1 MAAVLAALGATVLV
15 FSASQIWLGNADE
28 FTAPLS
34 VLVGAGIVV
43 VGLICLLGAGV
54 SVLLSDSAA
63 RRAEFVIGTLTIL
76 CWMQGTFL
84 VWDYGVLD
92 GRPIPWGEMVSRG
105 LIDSTFWI
113 VGLLIAFY
121 CSARI
126 GQTLVKAAL
135 VVVAIQVVALANLWI
150 SVPTG
155 PSLETPTA
163 DPKDMFEFSSGK
175 NVLHV
180 VMDGFQSDIFADI
193 INGQRI
199 PDLERSLE
207 GFTFYSENTG
217 TFPYTQLTMPLI
229 VSGKVYQNDIPV
241 PEFTAQVAR
250 EPNILNA
257 AIDAGFEVDI
267 AAQPSLRS
275 VYAQSRHTRAYTIPG
290 NLHAEQADY
299 FAEDALRLIDYSLF
313 RVAPHFLRFLIH
325 QDEIWLF
332 QRFLAP
338 GSYPNLR
345 YFSEIEFLRAMRS
358 SMSASREKPVY
369 KLFHLMI
376 SHRPTVGTADC
387 EFDGIRVTS
396 RSNVTDQSVC
406 GLKAVIAVLERMKEL
421 GIYDDALIVLM
432 ADHGAWVGPREYGRT
447 NQAHDGPKSTT
458 VGLAV
463 PVLAIKPPRAEGS
476 LTVSA
481 APSDIGDVARTIATL
496 ASLNVDLPG
505 HNVFELSGDEA
516 RTRYFYNYAYG
527 DNKKMKGYLYT
538 MLEYRI
544 DGSPFDETS
553 WAKHRR
559 ILPGGGV
566 EDTVAD

>member
-1 MAAVLAALGATVLV
+1 
-15 FSASQIWLGNADE
+15 
-28 FTAPLS
+28 
-34 VLVGAGIVV
+34 
-43 VGLICLLGAGV
+43 
-54 SVLLSDSAA
+54 
-63 RRAEFVIGTLTIL
+63 
-76 CWMQGTFL
+76 
-84 VWDYGVLD
+84 
-92 GRPIPWGEMVSRG
+92 
-105 LIDSTFWI
+105 
-113 VGLLIAFY
+113 
-121 CSARI
+121 
-126 GQTLVKAAL
+126 
-135 VVVAIQVVALANLWI
+135 
-150 SVPTG
+150 
-155 PSLETPTA
+155 
-163 DPKDMFEFSSGK
+163 
-175 NVLHV
+175 
-180 VMDGFQSDIFADI
+180 
-193 INGQRI
+193 
-199 PDLERSLE
+199 
-207 GFTFYSENTG
+207 
-217 TFPYTQLTMPLI
+217 
-229 VSGKVYQNDIPV
+229 
-241 PEFTAQVAR
+241 
-250 EPNILNA
+250 
-257 AIDAGFEVDI
+257 
-267 AAQPSLRS
+267 
-275 VYAQSRHTRAYTIPG
+275 
-290 NLHAEQADY
+290 
-299 FAEDALRLIDYSLF
+299 
-313 RVAPHFLRFLIH
+313 
-325 QDEIWLF
+325 
-332 QRFLAP
+332 
-338 GSYPNLR
+338 
-345 YFSEIEFLRAMRS
+345 MRS